1 MATKH
6 SVSFFDK
13 QFQKQVSE
21 RNFALN
27 PFEQAAL
34 AHLSGSVLDLG
45 CGLGNLSIEA
55 ARRGA
60 SVAAV
65 DASPTAIAHIQ
76 QVAAEEK
83 LALQGVQADLEN
95 YRITGQFDTI
105 VAIGLLMFF
114 GKERA
119 LQLLEEIQQHVKP
132 GGRAVVNVLIE
143 GTTYMGMFQPGH
155 YYLFGRDELERRFAG
170 WKVLEMTYQT
180 FPVPENTEKVFAT
193 IIAQKTE

>member
-6 SVSFFDK
+6 SVSFFDT

-34 AHLSGSVLDLG
+34 AHLSGTVLDLG

-60 SVAAV
+60 SVVAV
-65 DASPTAIAHIQ
+65 DASPTAIAHVQ

-83 LALQGVQADLEN
+83 LALQGIQADLEN
-95 YRITGQFDTI
+95 YRIAGQFDTI
-105 VAIGLLMFF
+105 AAIGLLMFF
-114 GKERA
+114 DKARA

-143 GTTYMGMFQPGH
+143 GTTYLGMFQPGH
-155 YYLFGRDELERRFAG
+155 YYLFGHDELERRFAG

-180 FPVPENTEKVFAT
+180 FPAPDNTEKAFAT
-193 IIAQKTE
+193 LIAQKT

>member
-1 MATKH
+1 MAIKH
-6 SVSFFDK
+6 SVAFFDT

-34 AHLSGSVLDLG
+34 AHLSGTVLDLG
-45 CGLGNLSIEA
+45 CGLGNLSVEA

-60 SVAAV
+60 SVVAV

-83 LALQGVQADLEN
+83 LALQGIQADLSN
-95 YRITGQFDTI
+95 YRIDRQFDSI

-119 LQLLEEIQQHVKP
+119 LQLLAEIQQHVKP
-132 GGRAVVNVLIE
+132 GGRAVINVLIE

-170 WKVLEMTYQT
+170 WKVLEQIHQT
-180 FPVPENTEKVFAT
+180 FPAPENTEKVFAT
-193 IIAQKTE
+193 LIAQKT